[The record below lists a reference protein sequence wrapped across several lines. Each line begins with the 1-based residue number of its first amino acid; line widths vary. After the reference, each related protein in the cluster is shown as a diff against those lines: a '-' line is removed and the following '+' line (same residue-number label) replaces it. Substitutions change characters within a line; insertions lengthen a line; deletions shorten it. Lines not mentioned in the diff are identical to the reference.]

1 MSDKMQ
7 QTTTVQEVDVNL
19 DEIFNG
25 APGAGSVVTPEK
37 ETKKPNV
44 FSKPDNVDLSFLDD
58 GSINNSTEEES
69 KQDVEEVS
77 ASSTEDTKV
86 DSPEVTEIPKAA
98 DEGDTAGTETV
109 SKDEVDEILNEGL
122 DLAESEDEKST
133 AKGRK
138 RINNMAD
145 VFKKMIENEE
155 IIPFDDDKDLEDYS
169 AKDWKELIQANMS
182 ERANK
187 VRRET
192 PKQFFNSLPQ
202 ELQVAA
208 KYVADGGTDL
218 KGLFGALA
226 QTEEVRSLSLSDE
239 DGQAHIVREYLTATG
254 YGSPEDIQEEIEI
267 WKDLGKLEKQASKFK
282 PKLDKMQEQVVA
294 RKLQQQEQMKAQ
306 QQKASENY
314 MANVY
319 HTLKDGKVGEMK
331 VNKKTQ
337 SLLYNGLVNPSYPS
351 INGQNTNL
359 LGHLLEKY
367 QFVEPNYNLVT
378 EALWLL
384 ADPKGYKS
392 QLMTKGTNKAV
403 EQTVRKLKT
412 AQSSKTASTGGVAE
426 TKASTKRTLPRNPN
440 IFKRF

>member
-1 MSDKMQ
+1 MSEKMQ

-25 APGAGSVVTPEK
+25 APGADSVVTP

-44 FSKPDNVDLSFLDD
+44 FSKAEAVDLSFLDKPE
-58 GSINNSTEEES
+58 TETAVKEVKEEVKEEKTEATESKVEEVEVKKEES
-69 KQDVEEVS
+69 KTKEEV
-77 ASSTEDTKV
+77 
-86 DSPEVTEIPKAA
+86 
-98 DEGDTAGTETV
+98 V
-109 SKDEVDEILNEGL
+109 SKEEVDEILNEGL

-133 AKGRK
+133 ASGRK
-138 RINNMAD
+138 RMSNMAD
-145 VFKKMIENEE
+145 VFKKMIDDEQ
-155 IIPFDDDKDLEDYS
+155 IIPFDDDKELEDYT
-169 AKDWKELIQANMS
+169 AKDWKELIQANMD

-226 QTEEVRSLSLSDE
+226 QAEEVRDLTLE
-239 DGQAHIVREYLTATG
+239 TEEGQAHIIREYLTATG
-254 YGSPEDIQEEIEI
+254 YGSAEDIQEEIEI

-282 PKLDKMQEQVVA
+282 PKLDKMQEQVIA
-294 RKLQQQEQMKAQ
+294 RKLQQQEQLKAQ

-319 HTLKDGKVGEMK
+319 NTLKDGKVGDMK

-337 SLLYNGLVNPSYPS
+337 ALLYNGLVNPAYPS
-351 INGQNTNL
+351 INGSQTNL

-384 ADPKGYKS
+384 ADPKGYKD
-392 QLMTKGTNKAV
+392 QLMSKGTNKAV

-412 AQSSKTASTGGVAE
+412 AQSTKKAASGGVTSNE
-426 TKASTKRTLPRNPN
+426 KPSTTKRTLPRSQN

>member
-1 MSDKMQ
+1 MSEKME

-19 DEIFNG
+19 DEIFSG

-44 FSKPDNVDLSFLDD
+44 FSKAENVDLSFLDD
-58 GSINNSTEEES
+58 GSVNDSTKEES
-69 KQDVEEVS
+69 KQDGEEVT
-77 ASSTEDTKV
+77 ASSNEGANV
-86 DSPEVTEIPKAA
+86 DSPEVTETPKAA
-98 DEGDTAGTETV
+98 EGGDSV

-122 DLAESEDEKST
+122 DLAESEDDKST

-138 RINNMAD
+138 RISDMAS
-145 VFKKMIENEE
+145 VFEKMIENEE
-155 IIPFDDDKDLEDYS
+155 IIPFDDDKPLEDYS

-226 QTEEVRSLSLSDE
+226 QTEEVRALSLSDE

-282 PKLDKMQEQVVA
+282 PKLDKMQGQVVA

-319 HTLKDGKVGEMK
+319 HTLKDGKIGDMK

-351 INGQNTNL
+351 INGQSTNL

-412 AQSSKTASTGGVAE
+412 AQSTKTASTGGIQEA
-426 TKASTKRTLPRNPN
+426 APSRKRTLPRNN
-440 IFKRF
+440 NVFKRF